1 MRGGIRVGRL
11 FGIDFLVDLGWPLA
25 FLFVSSNLIFVFS
38 TWHPAWSL
46 PARVGLALAAA
57 ALFFASILAHEL
69 THALAARAF
78 GTRTRSIRLLFF
90 GGAADIEHEP
100 ASPLAEFVI
109 AFAGPLASLALGA
122 GLSLAAFL
130 GLETPPDE
138 AGRFVA
144 ALGPAP
150 TLAAW
155 LGVSNLALALFNLL
169 PGFPLD
175 GGRML
180 HALLW
185 ALSGNA
191 TRATQWAAGVGQ
203 LIALLLV
210 VAGCAM
216 ALGTELPLFGTGI
229 AGGLWLAFVGWFVY
243 SAASRAAQR
252 ALVRQAL
259 EGVPVARL
267 VRAPVPVAPP
277 DLALRLLVEGW
288 RRSGRPSPV
297 PIVANASLL
306 GVVHPERVRQ
316 IDPSLWSR
324 LSVSDVMTPR
334 SALEVAA
341 SHDDLDTALAILAEG
356 NLDEMPV
363 LEGDYFLGMLRF
375 SDVTRYLELQS
386 SPPPRRPFALPEPA
400 PAPAPAVVI
409 RPSPG

>member
-25 FLFVSSNLIFVFS
+25 FLFVSSNLTFVFS

-46 PARVGLALAAA
+46 PARAGLALAAA

-109 AFAGPLASLALGA
+109 AFAGPLASLALGV
-122 GLSLAAFL
+122 GLSFAAFT

-138 AGRFVA
+138 AGRFIA
-144 ALGPAP
+144 ALGPAS

-185 ALSGNA
+185 ALSGNV

-203 LIALLLV
+203 LIALLLIA
-210 VAGCAM
+210 AGCSM
-216 ALGTELPLFGTGI
+216 VLGTELPLVGTGVV
-229 AGGLWLAFVGWFVY
+229 GGLWLAFVGWFIH

-252 ALVRQAL
+252 ALICQAL

-277 DLALRLLVEGW
+277 DLALRSLVDGW
-288 RRSGRPSPV
+288 HRSGRSRPV
-297 PIVANASLL
+297 PVVANASLL

-316 IDPSLWSR
+316 IDPSLWSQ
-324 LSVSDVMTPR
+324 LSAGDVMTPR
-334 SALEVAA
+334 SSLEVAA
-341 SHDDLDTALAILAEG
+341 SNDDLDAALAVLAEG

-375 SDVTRYLELQS
+375 SDVMRYLELQS
-386 SPPPRRPFALPEPA
+386 SPPPRRPFVLPEPA
-400 PAPAPAVVI
+400 PAPAPAVV
-409 RPSPG
+409 RPS